1 MKGKAHVWDESRKCK
16 KQVSQGTQRPQAV
29 YVQPKLAKR
38 ERLIEVT
45 ESEPMVITP

>member
-1 MKGKAHVWDESRKCK
+1 MSGTNRVSARSKSPKEPSARK
-16 KQVSQGTQRPQAV
+16 P

>member
-1 MKGKAHVWDESRKCK
+1 MSGTDRVSEGCKPPKEPVARK
-16 KQVSQGTQRPQAV
+16 P

-45 ESEPMVITP
+45 EGGDPVLTP

>member
-1 MKGKAHVWDESRKCK
+1 MSGTNRVGARSESSKESGARK
-16 KQVSQGTQRPQAV
+16 P

-45 ESEPMVITP
+45 EGDAPVVTP